1 MIEIEKMYSKLL
13 LSPRSGFYYNLFSYP
28 TKISPETIGL
38 YIATHTEPGQKVV
51 DMFGGSGSTAIGAML
66 CSSPTD
72 NMIKAATEM
81 KLTPVWGNRDVDIYD
96 ISTFGTFATKV
107 MSSRINAKEFKKYA
121 EEFILKANEKLN
133 WIYESRDEEGN
144 IGKIRHIVWSDIC
157 TCPKCNTEDSYYN
170 IFVSLD
176 PVTFVK
182 RGKCNNCEFEGS
194 SEQFAKS
201 KETYF
206 DTITQTN
213 EVRYVRKPV
222 LIYGSCGKTKWKKLP
237 SAEDLR
243 LIEDIEKLDLSEIIK
258 KELFLGDL
266 YRSGYHYGIKYLHQ
280 FYTKRNFYVLTE
292 LWSLTE
298 EYSDEIRDAL
308 RLLILSYNQSH
319 ATLMSR
325 VVAKKN
331 QKDFVVT
338 GAQSG
343 VLYISN
349 LPLEKNILIGVERKI
364 KSFFEAFKILED
376 TGGEVNVY
384 NQSSE
389 TQLIANESVDY
400 LFTDPPFGD
409 FIPYSE
415 INQLNELWLEK
426 QTNKKNEAI
435 ISKSQGKTLE
445 KYSDIL
451 LNIFMEAHRV
461 LRKKG
466 KITMVFHSSSK
477 AIWNQ
482 ILEIIKSSDF
492 NIEASTLLL
501 KNQTSFIQN
510 SSNGGTKGD
519 SLILINKMA
528 VKKNNSIKNLSVEQF
543 IQKELSEKVFDEK
556 IIYSKY
562 VSECIKRNV
571 MIDFDAREF
580 YQLVKDMIR

>member
-1 MIEIEKMYSKLL
+1 MIEIEKMYSDLL

-28 TKISPETIGL
+28 TKISPETIAL

-72 NMIKAATEM
+72 NMIKAATKM
-81 KLTPVWGNRDVDIYD
+81 KLAPVWGNRDVDIYD
-96 ISTFGTFATKV
+96 VSTFGTFAAKV
-107 MSSRINAKEFKKYA
+107 MSSRINAKDFKKNA
-121 EEFILKANEKLN
+121 ENFILKANEKLN
-133 WIYESRDEEGN
+133 WIYETSDEEGN
-144 IGKIRHIVWSDIC
+144 VGKIRHIVWSDIC
-157 TCPKCNTEDSYYN
+157 TCPKCNTENSYYN
-170 IFVSLD
+170 LFVSLD
-176 PVTFVK
+176 PVTFNK
-182 RGKCNNCEFEGS
+182 SGKCKNCQFEGS
-194 SEQFAKS
+194 SEQFAKLQ
-201 KETYF
+201 ETYF
-206 DTITQTN
+206 DTITQKN
-213 EVRYVRKPV
+213 EVRYRRKPV
-222 LIYGSCGKTKWKKLP
+222 LIYGSCDKTKWKKLP
-237 SAEDLR
+237 SVDDLK
-243 LIEDIEKLDLSEIIK
+243 LIEDIEKLNLSEITK

-298 EYSDEIRDAL
+298 EYSDKMRDAL

-325 VVAKKN
+325 VVAKKK

-349 LPLEKNILIGVERKI
+349 LPLEKNVLIGVERKI
-364 KSFFEAFKILED
+364 KSFFEAFKILEN
-376 TGGEVNVY
+376 TSGKVNVY

-389 TQLIANESVDY
+389 IQLSDNESVDY
-400 LFTDPPFGD
+400 IFTDPPFGD

-451 LNIFMEAHRV
+451 LKIFKEAHRV
-461 LRKKG
+461 LKKEG

-482 ILEIIKSSDF
+482 ILEIIKASEF

-519 SLILINKMA
+519 SLILINKME
-528 VKKNNSIKNLSVEQF
+528 VKKNDSTKILSVQQF
-543 IQKELSEKVFDEK
+543 IQRELGAKVFDEK

-562 VSECIKRNV
+562 VSECIKRNL
-571 MIDFDAREF
+571 MIEFDAREF